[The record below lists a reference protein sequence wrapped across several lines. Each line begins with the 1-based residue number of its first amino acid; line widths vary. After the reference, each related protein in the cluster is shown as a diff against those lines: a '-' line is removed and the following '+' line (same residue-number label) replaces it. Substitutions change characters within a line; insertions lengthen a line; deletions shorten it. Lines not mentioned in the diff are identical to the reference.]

1 MSAVSLGSSRTSRRA
16 IRLPNLTQ
24 ISFNVLLAVTSFVI
38 LVPLIWAI
46 SSSFKGPQELYQAVP
61 SLIPFQPTL
70 ANYEYMFEHLASF
83 PIYMTNSFIVAFGT
97 VFLVVL
103 LSSLAGYAFARMEFR
118 GRDLIFVFLIL
129 LLFVPRSGGLMALYE
144 LMAFLHLRNSLLG
157 LILLFSAGL
166 STPVFIMR
174 QTYLAMPRE
183 LEDAARIDGAGW
195 LDVFRFVAIPL
206 GIAGMVV
213 VAIFTFVGV
222 WGDFLVTLT
231 MIDQDRWL
239 TISVGIRKLLTT
251 GTVSPFFAGSQFT
264 GKFAT
269 YGTDCALLLTSA
281 LPAVIIYIALQRWFV
296 RGLTEGILKL

>member
-1 MSAVSLGSSRTSRRA
+1 MCAVSLDSSRTSQRA
-16 IRLPNLTQ
+16 LRPPKFAQITFNLL
-24 ISFNVLLAVTSFVI
+24 LLATSFVI

-46 SSSFKGPQELYQAVP
+46 SSSFKGPDELYQAVP

-144 LMAFLHLRNSLLG
+144 LMAFLHLRNSLVG

-174 QTYLAMPRE
+174 QTYLSMPRE

-195 LDVFRFVAIPL
+195 LDVFRYVAVPL

-281 LPAVIIYIALQRWFV
+281 LPAVVIYIALQRWFV